1 MFEKEI
7 IVDGRGHLVGRLA
20 SKLAHELL
28 CGQRVVVVRCEQL
41 CLSGS
46 LFRNKLNYMDFL
58 HKANNTNP
66 RRNFKHYRTPSRMF
80 WRSLRGMLPHKS
92 PRGKAA
98 LQRLKVFEG
107 IPFPYDQKK
116 RMVVPEALK
125 VLRIKSHRNTCQLGE
140 LAAQIGWKRQ
150 TVVEELEGK
159 RKAKAQKFYESKQ
172 KKVEAKAKLADNAS
186 VKAVSAELQKFGF

>member
-80 WRSLRGMLPHKS
+80 WRSLRGMMPHKS

-107 IPFPYDQKK
+107 VPFPYDQKK
-116 RMVVPEALK
+116 RLVVPDALK

-150 TVVEELEGK
+150 TVVAELETK
-159 RKAKAQKFYESKQ
+159 RKAKAQKYYEAKQ
-172 KKVEAKAKLADNAS
+172 KKAEAKAKLADNAN